1 MEKRRKMKSFSVRAI
16 APNAVTLLAFC
27 TGLTSIRFALA
38 GKWELALAAIML
50 AAVFDGLDGTVARL
64 LRSTSKFGAELDSL
78 SDVVAFGVVP
88 AFLIYH
94 WSLESLDRLG
104 WAVCLIY
111 TVAMLLR
118 LARFNARM
126 EDENEPRKKMGY
138 LTGIP
143 APMGAGLL
151 LAPIMLDVGYTGD
164 LTQQYP
170 YILAGYTI
178 LISLLIV
185 STLPTIS
192 MKFVKVP
199 RDSFI
204 ATMLI
209 IGIVFALLF
218 VYTWGVLLAVGV
230 FYLISVPWC
239 YISYRRRLKAE
250 NY

>member
-1 MEKRRKMKSFSVRAI
+1 LEKRRKLKSFSVRAI

-27 TGLTSIRFALA
+27 AGLTSIRFALA
-38 GKWELALAAIML
+38 DKWELALAAIML

-88 AFLIYH
+88 ALLIYQ
-94 WSLESLDRLG
+94 WGLYSLDRLG
-104 WAVCLIY
+104 WAACLIY
-111 TVAMLLR
+111 AIAMILR

-126 EDENEPRKKMGY
+126 DEDDGPRKKMGY
-138 LTGIP
+138 LTGVP

-151 LAPIMLDVGYTGD
+151 LAPIMLDVGYTGN

-170 YILAGYTI
+170 LILAGYTVFI
-178 LISLLIV
+178 GLLIV

-199 RDSFI
+199 RDSFVM
-204 ATMLI
+204 TLLI
-209 IGIVFALLF
+209 IGIIFALLF
-218 VYTWGVLLAVGV
+218 VYTWGVLLMVGL
-230 FYLISVPWC
+230 FYLISIPWC
-239 YISYRRRLKAE
+239 YIVYRRRLKVD
-250 NY
+250 NF

>member
-1 MEKRRKMKSFSVRAI
+1 MEKQRKLKSFSVRTI

-27 TGLTSIRFALA
+27 AGLTSIRFALVD
-38 GKWELALAAIML
+38 KWELALAAIML

-88 AFLIYH
+88 ALLIYQ
-94 WSLESLDRLG
+94 WSLVSLDRLG

-111 TVAMLLR
+111 AVAMILR
-118 LARFNARM
+118 LARFNSRM
-126 EDENEPRKKMGY
+126 DEDDGPRKQLGY
-138 LTGIP
+138 LTGVP

-170 YILAGYTI
+170 LILAGYTI
-178 LISLLIV
+178 LIALLIV

-204 ATMLI
+204 MTLLI
-209 IGIVFALLF
+209 IGILFALLF
-218 VYTWGVLLAVGV
+218 VYTWGVLLMVGLL
-230 FYLISVPWC
+230 YLISIPWC
-239 YISYRRRLKAE
+239 YMVYHRRLRAQD
-250 NY
+250 Y